1 MTWLASDR
9 LLTFEEIG
17 RLSRIA
23 VALGIRELRLTGGEP
38 TLRPGLPDLVRDLA
52 QIEGTSSLSLT
63 TNGFL
68 LKRLAG
74 PLAEAGPDPDQ
85 RQPGHASS
93 TTSSTRSPAAR
104 RWTRCWTGWP
114 SWRSTRA
121 SGRSRST
128 RSAMRDFTEDEIVD
142 FAKWARK
149 TGTSSA

>member
-1 MTWLASDR
+1 MTWLKSDR

-52 QIEGTSSLSLT
+52 RSMATSSLSLT

-68 LKRLAG
+68 LE
-74 PLAEAGPDPDQ
+74 EAGRAARRGRPDPHQ
-85 RQPGHASS
+85 RQPGHAPAREVPPDHPPHGPD
-93 TTSSTRSPAAR
+93 TRS
-104 RWTRCWTGWP
+104 WKGWP

-121 SGRSRST
+121 SARSR
-128 RSAMRDFTEDEIVD
+128 
-142 FAKWARK
+142 
-149 TGTSSA
+149 